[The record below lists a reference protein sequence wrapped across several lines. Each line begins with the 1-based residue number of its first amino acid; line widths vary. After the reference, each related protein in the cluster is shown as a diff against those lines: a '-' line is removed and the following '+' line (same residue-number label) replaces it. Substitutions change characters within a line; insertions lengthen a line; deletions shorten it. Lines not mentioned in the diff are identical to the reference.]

1 MLIRDNLETF
11 ELVDNKRFGSTKIIA
26 WKFILKRSPLL
37 RVFYERL
44 IQIVKWSLNKVLLKA
59 YLSYLEFLFYLLN
72 TLFAVE

>member
-1 MLIRDNLETF
+1 MLIRGNLKTF

-26 WKFILKRSPLL
+26 WKFISKRSPLL

-44 IQIVKWSLNKVLLKA
+44 IQIVNWSLNKVLLKA